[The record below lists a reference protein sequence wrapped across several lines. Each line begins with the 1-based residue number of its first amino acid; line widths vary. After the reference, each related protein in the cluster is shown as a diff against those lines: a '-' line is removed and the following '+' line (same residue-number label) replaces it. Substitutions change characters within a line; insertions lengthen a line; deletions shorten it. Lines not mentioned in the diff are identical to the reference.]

1 MKTIFYLQ
9 GIACFMLAVFSAHA
23 DDYIL
28 RSSTKT
34 ETLEYLHQR
43 YDTDPT
49 EIIAKREKLLKDL
62 RSGKKINEP
71 VLPLQH
77 LTKEQIKRLRA
88 EYPADE
94 FHGEHKDWDK
104 LFTYR
109 CFKWKDW
116 YLDMKNRSVS
126 VYSLNGKRIFSF
138 SIAYGSRMEILR
150 AWWPRRY
157 CYECYYGTEYVTQN
171 MFLEENEQGIAWY
184 TPESPQNYLW
194 AYAHRNYLFNLEGG
208 DGYGQNM
215 HGWSNERLQS
225 LFHDFVR
232 IQQGELEAEDAT
244 EALKQAK
251 RAAYARQIRNTSV
264 EIDQAVTYGL
274 RSSVPFLSCGSSVRL
289 REALNIP
296 EEPMVNTI
304 PNINAGV
311 ACGDIVDKLATGKLK
326 VMETSGEEDGFKAT
340 LGSRS
345 ERIHYT
351 IVHQFNRN
359 LAINTVL
366 DFRALDHMLHRW
378 DHKVQTD
385 QEVIKYSIINP
396 GWVGDFDIATKARL
410 GRDGAV
416 VFGSEKSAIYFTRGN
431 TAVSIVSENPYFNV
445 LPMARLVDEELKKK
459 LNIPPAKEPVQQPP
473 PPQKRK
479 P

>member
-1 MKTIFYLQ
+1 MTPSSFYKN
-9 GIACFMLAVFSAHA
+9 IVFIVCAMAGLPAMAEGDYLLLSGKDGKGLVQTRAEIVTEFHNQEHEAYPYPADSGHA
-23 DDYIL
+23 AAPPLWQEAFPWYNRTFRIKDYYMQFKAGWLHVYGLNGKCIL
-28 RSSTKT
+28 YCSPMYGSSHDIMQAWWFHGMIHMATLPMSRPFNMDFVRSI
-34 ETLEYLHQR
+34 QF
-43 YDTDPT
+43 
-49 EIIAKREKLLKDL
+49 KREKNELLCMTQSKQL
-62 RSGKKINEP
+62 
-71 VLPLQH
+71 L
-77 LTKEQIKRLRA
+77 A
-88 EYPADE
+88 Y
-94 FHGEHKDWDK
+94 
-104 LFTYR
+104 
-109 CFKWKDW
+109 
-116 YLDMKNRSVS
+116 
-126 VYSLNGKRIFSF
+126 
-138 SIAYGSRMEILR
+138 AYGHYFFHELHLENTLERPVSMQETRDILQTFAR
-150 AWWPRRY
+150 
-157 CYECYYGTEYVTQN
+157 V
-171 MFLEENEQGIAWY
+171 
-184 TPESPQNYLW
+184 
-194 AYAHRNYLFNLEGG
+194 
-208 DGYGQNM
+208 
-215 HGWSNERLQS
+215 
-225 LFHDFVR
+225 
-232 IQQGELEAEDAT
+232 QQGELQVEEAG

-251 RAAYARQIRNTSV
+251 NEESKRSLRNTTI
-264 EIDQAVTYGL
+264 EIDRAVTYGL
-274 RSSVPFLSCGSSVRL
+274 RSSVPFLSCGNSVRL
-289 REALNIP
+289 RDALNIP

-326 VMETSGEEDGFKAT
+326 VMETSGAEDGFKAT

-359 LAINTVL
+359 LAINTALRFRYNDEML
-366 DFRALDHMLHRW
+366 DRW
-378 DHKVQTD
+378 DHKRLTD

-459 LNIPPAKEPVQQPP
+459 LNIPPAKEPIKQPP

>member
-1 MKTIFYLQ
+1 MTPSSFYKN
-9 GIACFMLAVFSAHA
+9 IVFIVCAMA
-23 DDYIL
+23 GLPAMAEGDYL
-28 RSSTKT
+28 LLPGKDGKGLVRTR
-34 ETLEYLHQR
+34 EQ
-43 YDTDPT
+43 
-49 EIIAKREKLLKDL
+49 IIAQENGSEEHKDYPYPADSVNAAAPPLWKDAFPWYNRTFRIKDYYMQFKAGWLHVYGLNGKCILYCSALYGSSHDIMQAWWIHMKIDMATATMSRQFDMDFVRSIQFKREKNELLCMTQSKQL
-62 RSGKKINEP
+62 
-71 VLPLQH
+71 L
-77 LTKEQIKRLRA
+77 A
-88 EYPADE
+88 Y
-94 FHGEHKDWDK
+94 
-104 LFTYR
+104 
-109 CFKWKDW
+109 
-116 YLDMKNRSVS
+116 
-126 VYSLNGKRIFSF
+126 
-138 SIAYGSRMEILR
+138 AYGH
-150 AWWPRRY
+150 Y
-157 CYECYYGTEYVTQN
+157 F
-171 MFLEENEQGIAWY
+171 FLELHLEN
-184 TPESPQNYLW
+184 T
-194 AYAHRNYLFNLEGG
+194 LERPVSMQETR
-208 DGYGQNM
+208 DI
-215 HGWSNERLQS
+215 LQT
-225 LFHDFVR
+225 FARV
-232 IQQGELEAEDAT
+232 QQGELQVEEAG

-251 RAAYARQIRNTSV
+251 NEESKRSLRNTTI
-264 EIDQAVTYGL
+264 EIDRAVTYGL
-274 RSSVPFLSCGSSVRL
+274 RSSVPFLRCGSSVRL
-289 REALNIP
+289 RDALNIP

-366 DFRALDHMLHRW
+366 DFRALDEMLDRW
-378 DHKVQTD
+378 DHRSLTD

-459 LNIPPAKEPVQQPP
+459 LNIPPAKEPAKQPP
-473 PPQKRK
+473 SPQKRK